1 MKVEVDLGGFFIS
14 GPDDDGDCCLDILN
28 SEGVA
33 LITLYIY
40 KKEIP
45 KLIEYLQIMQ
55 KENEENDGY

>member
-28 SEGVA
+28 SEGVV
-33 LITLYIY
+33 LKTFYIY
-40 KKEIP
+40 KADLP
-45 KLIEYLQIMQ
+45 KVIKYLQIIQ